1 MPADVTE
8 LTAEVTR
15 ARGVVDSAIALI
27 NGIAARI
34 DAAVAADN
42 VVDAT
47 NLTALSASLRSE
59 VDDLS
64 AAVSANP

>member
-1 MPADVTE
+1 MPADVSE

-42 VVDAT
+42 VADAT
-47 NLTALSASLRSE
+47 NLSALSASLRSE
-59 VDDLS
+59 TDDLA
-64 AAVSANP
+64 AAVNANP

>member
-1 MPADVTE
+1 MPTDVTE

-47 NLTALSASLRSE
+47 NLSALSASLRSE
-59 VDDLS
+59 TDDLA
-64 AAVSANP
+64 AAVNANP